1 MRSNRAPLL
10 VLRTSSTVRLM
21 SANTPMPERIV
32 HNTVI
37 MTTPAI
43 PRATD
48 SRNDSFMTDHGSTR
62 ETLSLTRRGPVGA
75 GAAALAVAPVLL
87 AVAPAPS
94 AAPGGREPLAC
105 TAVPD

>member
-75 GAAALAVAPVLL
+75 GAPTPAAFPGA
-87 AVAPAPS
+87 APA
-94 AAPGGREPLAC
+94 AVAPGGREPLAC
-105 TAVPD
+105 TLVPD